1 MIEREAEGL
10 FRLDLW
16 LARLWYG
23 QKVKQLSASASPKP
37 SFMYKEGETSSP
49 EVCHEGIIL
58 PQHLCS
64 YEREIE
70 VGK

>member
-1 MIEREAEGL
+1 
-10 FRLDLW
+10 
-16 LARLWYG
+16 
-23 QKVKQLSASASPKP
+23 
-37 SFMYKEGETSSP
+37 MYKEGETSSP

-70 VGK
+70 VGKWQIACGQAQVWEVTQKSNDEEED